1 MKEHALLFNCPMA
14 LATLNGS
21 KTQTRRIIT
30 AHNSCIDGQ
39 GISNK
44 RWQEMAFD
52 MTKARLDNGP
62 SPAGNAGPYLKAPSA
77 SEGTTHRL
85 YPRIQVGDL
94 IWGRET
100 TKEDVAGSESLAVYA
115 ADDAPVYQLSRW
127 ANWDYSRPVRPS
139 IHMPRWA
146 ARILLE
152 VVSIRAERLRDISQ
166 HDARKEGLFI
176 EDYDWRSSE
185 YYLPHIAYRS
195 HPHAKYRYSDPR
207 QAFAELWDT
216 INGELPWETNPWVW
230 VIEFK
235 RTSEATP

>member
-1 MKEHALLFNCPMA
+1 MKEHALLFNGSMA
-14 LATLNGS
+14 RATLNGS

-30 AHNSCIDGQ
+30 AHNSFVDGH

-52 MTKARLDNGP
+52 MAQARLDNGP

-115 ADDAPVYQLSRW
+115 ADDAPVCQLSRW
-127 ANWDYSRPVRPS
+127 AHWDYSRPVRPS

-152 VVSIRAERLRDISQ
+152 VVSVRPERLNDISET
-166 HDARKEGLFI
+166 DAIAEGIVSRKLTNCRTGPKTVYGLANDI
-176 EDYDWRSSE
+176 D
-185 YYLPHIAYRS
+185 
-195 HPHAKYRYSDPR
+195 
-207 QAFAELWDT
+207 AFAVDAVQAYSHLWEQ
-216 INGELPWETNPWVW
+216 INGADSWEANPWVW

-235 RTSEATP
+235 RVEATQ